1 MDVEQRIGR
10 IHRYGQSDTAQVY
23 NLVLGD
29 TIEGKIFL
37 LLNDKLTD
45 IAKAVGKVD
54 EHGNVAEDLRS
65 QILGQLSERINYSQ
79 LYAQALSDPKLK
91 RTELE
96 LAEAMD
102 NASAAE
108 DAVFELFQ
116 DLDSFS
122 LDDYAPLSDT
132 SSGMQRIVD
141 FVGRY
146 SEIEGNDFRESG
158 DGQYVLGTDRASI
171 VFTTDRDAATEND
184 AWALIGLDHPYI
196 ADGLQKYSAKQAEE
210 LGINVTSDKFAGAI
224 GFWLV
229 DLLDSNGQNVRNIL
243 VLAVDETGQRS
254 PAIEKQAEMFFWEA
268 PGESGSGETQL
279 RLLSQMEEILDRE
292 IKQRFGNKSDHP
304 YSAKLISWISAL

>member
-1 MDVEQRIGR
+1 MVKVTLRRSTI
-10 IHRYGQSDTAQVY
+10 SFW
-23 NLVLGD
+23 GD
-29 TIEGKIFL
+29 TIEGKIYL

-96 LAEAMD
+96 LVEAMD

-141 FVGRY
+141 FVRRY
-146 SEIEGNDFRESG
+146 SEFEGNNFRANG
-158 DGQYVLGTDRASI
+158 DDQYVLETNGTRI
-171 VFTTDRDAATEND
+171 TFTTDRDAAAEND
-184 AWALIGLDHPYI
+184 AWALMGLDHPYI
-196 ADGLQKYSAKQAEE
+196 ADGLQMNSSRQAEA

-229 DLLDSNGQNVRNIL
+229 DLLDSNGQNARNIL

-254 PAIEKQAEMFFWEA
+254 PTIEKQAEKFFWE
-268 PGESGSGETQL
+268 PPVHSNSEEIQL
-279 RLLSQMEEILDRE
+279 RLLAQMEEILDRE
-292 IKQRFGNKSDHP
+292 IKQRFGKQSDHS
-304 YSAKLISWISAL
+304 YSAKLISWISVQ